1 MNTPSRRDRLR
12 PLEYLLIAGVLALF
26 TGLIVLGTTREPLLA
41 IVFFGVAFIVTLVT
55 IALLEL
61 STKPNAEE
69 PQGGLT
75 CPSWEPTL
83 CVGMLGFR
91 R

>member
-12 PLEYLLIAGVLALF
+12 PLEFLLIAGVLALF

-61 STKPNAEE
+61 SMKPNAEE
-69 PQGGLT
+69 KLDLQDQDAHKRDGGAH
-75 CPSWEPTL
+75 
-83 CVGMLGFR
+83 
-91 R
+91 

>member
-69 PQGGLT
+69 KLDLQDQDAHKRDGGAH
-75 CPSWEPTL
+75 
-83 CVGMLGFR
+83 
-91 R
+91 